1 MCEGGLKRLREVFPP
16 TYSAF
21 PGYQTPEKL
30 LPGFRTE
37 DAIAIVNLA
46 RLTAA
51 TDLLAAL
58 LYVCTQLSVDTI
70 LSRSC
75 LVPESN
81 NEGYLS
87 MDDVARCLSGQT
99 ELRVRQHRVVLK
111 VVSSGSRAERCTKPH
126 TCDAG
131 LARMRHQVVDALAA
145 PSSLTE
151 HRDTLRLDDLWNFIG
166 SFDLCEHCH
175 SDIRSQALHHMRL
188 TFDDL
193 PAILNLEPYASQH

>member
-1 MCEGGLKRLREVFPP
+1 MTRLGHKYGVEHLCEGGLKRLREVFPP

-21 PGYQTPEKL
+21 PGLNQTPEKL
-30 LPGFRTE
+30 FPGFRTE
-37 DAIAIVNLA
+37 DAIVIVNLA

-51 TDLLAAL
+51 TDLLPAL

-131 LARMRHQVVDALAA
+131 LARMRRQVVQCPAARVGTFVDA
-145 PSSLTE
+145 
-151 HRDTLRLDDLWNFIG
+151 HRK
-166 SFDLCEHCH
+166 
-175 SDIRSQALHHMRL
+175 
-188 TFDDL
+188 
-193 PAILNLEPYASQH
+193 